1 MDLKFYWYISSTWK
15 DGVLRPRCS
24 MLNVDEALNIV
35 NFLIDDEGLGI
46 SHLQKWIKNG
56 LEEIDKISKKEILEY
71 DMWGQTLGAIIS
83 LDKVTIYWGDEEYP
97 DDYLGFDQFKIIL
110 SNWYDFLLSEPN
122 ISNEVYFS
130 V

>member
-1 MDLKFYWYISSTWK
+1 MFHLGTLDLGDVT
-15 DGVLRPRCS
+15 
-24 MLNVDEALNIV
+24 LNLLSIAIGNTLH
-35 NFLIDDEGLGI
+35 FQ
-46 SHLQKWIKNG
+46 LQKWIKNG

-97 DDYLGFDQFKIIL
+97 DDYLEFDQLKIIL

-122 ISNEVYFS
+122 ISTLFRKS
-130 V
+130 KSL

>member
-1 MDLKFYWYISSTWK
+1 
-15 DGVLRPRCS
+15 

-71 DMWGQTLGAIIS
+71 DMWG
-83 LDKVTIYWGDEEYP
+83 
-97 DDYLGFDQFKIIL
+97 
-110 SNWYDFLLSEPN
+110 
-122 ISNEVYFS
+122 
-130 V
+130 

>member
-1 MDLKFYWYISSTWK
+1 M
-15 DGVLRPRCS
+15 RPRCS

-71 DMWGQTLGAIIS
+71 DMWGQPLGALIL

-97 DDYLGFDQFKIIL
+97 DDYLEFEQFKTIL
-110 SNWYDFLLSEPN
+110 TNWYNFLISEPN

>member
-15 DGVLRPRCS
+15 DGVLRPRCLI
-24 MLNVDEALNIV
+24 LNVDEALNIV

-46 SHLQKWIKNG
+46 GHLQKWIKNG
-56 LEEIDKISKKEILEY
+56 LEEINKISKKEISEY
-71 DMWGQTLGAIIS
+71 DMWGQSLGALIS

-97 DDYLGFDQFKIIL
+97 DDYLEFDQFKIIL
-110 SNWYDFLLSEPN
+110 SNWHDFLLSEPN

>member
-24 MLNVDEALNIV
+24 ILNVDEALNIV

-46 SHLQKWIKNG
+46 GHLQKWIKNG
-56 LEEIDKISKKEILEY
+56 LEEINKISKKEISEY
-71 DMWGQTLGAIIS
+71 DMWGQSLGALIS

-97 DDYLGFDQFKIIL
+97 MIIL
-110 SNWYDFLLSEPN
+110 SLTNLRSFYLIGMTSYYLNP
-122 ISNEVYFS
+122 I
-130 V
+130 

>member
-1 MDLKFYWYISSTWK
+1 MVLK
-15 DGVLRPRCS
+15 R
-24 MLNVDEALNIV
+24 
-35 NFLIDDEGLGI
+35 LIKYL
-46 SHLQKWIKNG
+46 KK
-56 LEEIDKISKKEILEY
+56 KISEY
-71 DMWGQTLGAIIS
+71 DMWGQTLGALIS

-97 DDYLGFDQFKIIL
+97 DDYLEFDQFKIIL

>member
-1 MDLKFYWYISSTWK
+1 MINVKFSWIDMWK
-15 DGVLRPRCS
+15 DGSLEPHCS
-24 MLNVDEALNIV
+24 ILNINEALNITH
-35 NFLIDDEGLGI
+35 FLIDDEGLGI

>member
-1 MDLKFYWYISSTWK
+1 M
-15 DGVLRPRCS
+15 RPRCS

-71 DMWGQTLGAIIS
+71 DMWGQTLGALIS

-97 DDYLGFDQFKIIL
+97 DDYLEFEQFKTIL
-110 SNWYDFLLSEPN
+110 TNWYNFLISEPN